1 MRARPEYIV
10 GVCYRGDELVGCG
23 VVNRFVL
30 QIYVHPL
37 WRRKGVATK
46 IAYAM
51 SRKYGLDTKVGM
63 YVTDE
68 ASKGIAEHLGVVD
81 LHRVSALM
89 DKGCLLP
96 EMLEAGVK
104 SRS

>member
-1 MRARPEYIV
+1 MWGNTPVSVQYSTSIV
-10 GVCYRGDELVGCG
+10 EK
-23 VVNRFVL
+23 
-30 QIYVHPL
+30 
-37 WRRKGVATK
+37 KGVTTK

-51 SRKYGLDTKVGM
+51 SRKYGLNTKVGM

-68 ASKGIAEHLGVVD
+68 LLEVSLNTFGVVD

-96 EMLEAGVK
+96 EMLEAGVT